1 MNQLETSHKSR
12 FRKIKELLETTE
24 KAEKVKEEK
33 ANICDKM
40 LEIYESELELPKKSE
55 MFMQI
60 LSSAVEK
67 VKK

>member
-1 MNQLETSHKSR
+1 MAELEPSHKMR

-33 ANICDKM
+33 ANICDRM
-40 LEIYESELELPKKSE
+40 LEIYESEIELPKKSE
-55 MFMQI
+55 LFMQVM
-60 LSSAVEK
+60 SSVAEK